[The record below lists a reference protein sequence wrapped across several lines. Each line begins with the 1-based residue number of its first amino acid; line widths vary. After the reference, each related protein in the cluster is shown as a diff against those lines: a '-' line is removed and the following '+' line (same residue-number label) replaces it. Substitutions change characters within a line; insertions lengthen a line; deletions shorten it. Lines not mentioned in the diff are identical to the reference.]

1 MAKNRFVTS
10 FNLWNLVF
18 DVTILQNKWKR
29 LGLHNKKGVS
39 MRYVIIKQFDENDC
53 GAACIAT
60 ISKQYGL
67 HTSIAKIRE
76 IAGTDIRGTN
86 ILGMVKAAEEIG
98 FSAKGVKGTQANFVT
113 DFPLPAIAHVI
124 SNGRYHFVVVH
135 KKTKK
140 HVLVADPAKGLHKMT
155 CNDFFRMWTGVLIIL
170 VPKRDL
176 SPNKNKGYISRFIY
190 MLSPHKRLLVD
201 IFFFSIFI
209 TLFGIASSFYFKLL
223 IDDVITNVLE
233 NSLVSISICVIF
245 LYIFKAIF
253 EFLRTKLM
261 LFLSQKID
269 LSLILGYYQHV
280 LGLPMNFFGSR
291 KIGEIVSRFMDAS
304 KIREAIS
311 NSALTFMIDSIMLI
325 FGGIILY
332 LQSPFL
338 FFITF
343 AIFII
348 YMSFA
353 LSFNKAMKHA
363 NELIMEDSA
372 QLNSYLVESLNG
384 IETVK
389 SFNAE
394 RKAQYKTDG
403 LFVKLLKSSF
413 KSSMLYNYQRSILN
427 AIITIGGVLI
437 LWGGASNVLNETM
450 TLGTLISYNALMIYF
465 IEPMKNLVNLQPNIQ
480 TALVASERLDDI
492 MALDIENTGEDK
504 TKISLVNLKLPIIIK
519 DLDFR
524 YGSRNLVLKNL
535 NMQIDYGEKIAIVGE
550 SGSGKTT
557 IAKLIMNFYKWEKG
571 DIFIGK
577 YNIQDIALS
586 TLRKKV
592 VYISQNIFLF
602 SGTIIENLKIGNQDA
617 TLEEIMYACS
627 ICKADEF
634 INQMP
639 MGYNTYLEENGS
651 NLSGGQKQRLAIA
664 RALLNKPDIL
674 ILDEATSNLDSVTE
688 KGIEATINECSTGI
702 TTIIIAHRLSTI
714 KRCDKI
720 FVLSGGTI
728 VEKGSHSELV
738 HNSKGLYYKFW
749 KEQVSD
755 DV

>member
-1 MAKNRFVTS
+1 
-10 FNLWNLVF
+10 
-18 DVTILQNKWKR
+18 
-29 LGLHNKKGVS
+29 
-39 MRYVIIKQFDENDC
+39 
-53 GAACIAT
+53 
-60 ISKQYGL
+60 
-67 HTSIAKIRE
+67 
-76 IAGTDIRGTN
+76 
-86 ILGMVKAAEEIG
+86 
-98 FSAKGVKGTQANFVT
+98 
-113 DFPLPAIAHVI
+113 
-124 SNGRYHFVVVH
+124 
-135 KKTKK
+135 
-140 HVLVADPAKGLHKMT
+140 
-155 CNDFFRMWTGVLIIL
+155 
-170 VPKRDL
+170 
-176 SPNKNKGYISRFIY
+176 
-190 MLSPHKRLLVD
+190 
-201 IFFFSIFI
+201 
-209 TLFGIASSFYFKLL
+209 
-223 IDDVITNVLE
+223 
-233 NSLVSISICVIF
+233 
-245 LYIFKAIF
+245 
-253 EFLRTKLM
+253 
-261 LFLSQKID
+261 
-269 LSLILGYYQHV
+269 
-280 LGLPMNFFGSR
+280 MNFFGSR

-535 NMQIDYGEKIAIVGE
+535 NMQIDYGEKSQLSVRVVLE
-550 SGSGKTT
+550 
-557 IAKLIMNFYKWEKG
+557 KL
-571 DIFIGK
+571 
-577 YNIQDIALS
+577 L
-586 TLRKKV
+586 
-592 VYISQNIFLF
+592 
-602 SGTIIENLKIGNQDA
+602 
-617 TLEEIMYACS
+617 
-627 ICKADEF
+627 
-634 INQMP
+634 
-639 MGYNTYLEENGS
+639 
-651 NLSGGQKQRLAIA
+651 
-664 RALLNKPDIL
+664 
-674 ILDEATSNLDSVTE
+674 
-688 KGIEATINECSTGI
+688 
-702 TTIIIAHRLSTI
+702 
-714 KRCDKI
+714 
-720 FVLSGGTI
+720 
-728 VEKGSHSELV
+728 
-738 HNSKGLYYKFW
+738 
-749 KEQVSD
+749 
-755 DV
+755 